1 MSRWQQ
7 LLEELSELNTL
18 KPRKTTISSKGFKGT
33 VVNRTLSSL
42 HGGSLDIMLTALVTE
57 EQN

>member
-42 HGGSLDIMLTALVTE
+42 HGGSLDIMLTVPLK
-57 EQN
+57 